1 MQPENRSQYT
11 CSAAGIPILTKI
23 GIIPYHSPRMI
34 TPESMFANRRSVDGD
49 RICKFADHID
59 REQHRERLKQ
69 SRKVS
74 DTMIFDSL
82 VLYDRKRDQT
92 KKERNTKV
100 GSNRSQAEQTT
111 QVAEQNKQK
120 NRSDIVRKPVR

>member
-1 MQPENRSQYT
+1 M
-11 CSAAGIPILTKI
+11 I
-23 GIIPYHSPRMI
+23 I
-34 TPESMFANRRSVDGD
+34 TPDSMFANRRREIEIG
-49 RICKFADHID
+49 FANSPI
-59 REQHRERLKQ
+59 RLIGNKHRERLKQ

-82 VLYDRKRDQT
+82 ILYDRKRDQT

-100 GSNRSQAEQTT
+100 GSHRSQAEQTA

>member
-1 MQPENRSQYT
+1 
-11 CSAAGIPILTKI
+11 
-23 GIIPYHSPRMI
+23 
-34 TPESMFANRRSVDGD
+34 
-49 RICKFADHID
+49 
-59 REQHRERLKQ
+59 
-69 SRKVS
+69 
-74 DTMIFDSL
+74 MIFDSL

-120 NRSDIVRKPVR
+120 NRSDIVRKPVRWTAKNPRGHIFQHFHTEFDDILECSRYIRRMF